1 MAAGIIS
8 RAVTTTE
15 EVLSLLT
22 APKLSADKQSKGM
35 FMTTIGFVPEGITF
49 TPDDTAVGARASPPT
64 STAHTGPHSDV
75 PWQQHLAVCP
85 VAADADAR
93 GIP

>member
-49 TPDDTAVGARASPPT
+49 TPDDTAVGARQSLT
-64 STAHTGPHSDV
+64 TVTAH
-75 PWQQHLAVCP
+75 
-85 VAADADAR
+85 
-93 GIP
+93 